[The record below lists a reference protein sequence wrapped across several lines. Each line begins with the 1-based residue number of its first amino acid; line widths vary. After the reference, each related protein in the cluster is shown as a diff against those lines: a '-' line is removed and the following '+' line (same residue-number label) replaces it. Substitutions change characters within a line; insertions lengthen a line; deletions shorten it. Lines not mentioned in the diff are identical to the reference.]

1 MFMKKQLGEATRLI
15 EKAKS
20 IQVVTHLDADGLS
33 AGGIISQALERAG
46 KDFDIT
52 TVPGIHSENAGEL
65 PSADL
70 TIFSDLGSGQMDLLH
85 KHFKNDDV
93 LILDHHQPHGQTWS
107 KLVQVNPHLIGKDGS
122 REISGAGVAYHLA
135 VEMSA
140 ENVDLSQLAVV
151 GAVGDIQNFWGKL
164 EGLNAEILDDAVES
178 GYVSVEN
185 DILFFGRHTRPIFKT
200 LQYFTDP
207 FVPGVSNSEPGAIAL
222 LDLLNIPFKE
232 DGTWRA
238 PVDLKEEEKRAL
250 ADELIH
256 RAMQDVPKELM
267 SYIPG
272 IVIGEQ
278 YTLEKE
284 EPRTELKGVMSFST
298 CLNATGRNDRA
309 EVGLEITKGNKK
321 EYYAEMMRILAKHR
335 RNIAMSLRV
344 VEESGTTIGPNKH
357 VQWFNAGDKIS
368 AKIIGTIAGMT
379 LGSEG
384 TDPYKPMIGMAST
397 EFGTKVSARCSRL
410 LVLKGIDM
418 ASALRT
424 AAKKVGGNGGGH
436 MVACGGT
443 IPEGKEEKFIG
454 EFEVEL
460 LNNQGT

>member
-1 MFMKKQLGEATRLI
+1 MFMKKQLGEATRLV

-33 AGGIISQALERAG
+33 AGGIISQALARAG
-46 KDFDIT
+46 KDFEIK
-52 TVPGIHSENAGEL
+52 TVPGIYPENSGEL
-65 PSADL
+65 SSSDL
-70 TIFSDLGSGQMDLLH
+70 TIFTDLGSGQLDILH
-85 KHFKNDDV
+85 KKFQNDDV
-93 LILDHHQPHGQTWS
+93 IVLDHHQPHGQTWS

-122 REISGAGVAYHLA
+122 REISGAGVAYHFA
-135 VEMSA
+135 VELSS

-151 GAVGDIQNFWGKL
+151 GAIGDIQNFWGKL
-164 EGLNAEILDDAVES
+164 EGMNAEILDDAVEG

-207 FVPGVSNSEPGAIAL
+207 YVPGVSNSEPGAIAL
-222 LDLLNIPFKE
+222 LDMLNIPFKE
-232 DGTWRA
+232 NGTWRA
-238 PVDLKEEEKRAL
+238 PVDLTEAEKRAI
-250 ADELIH
+250 ADELIN
-256 RAMQDVPKELM
+256 RAMQNVPKELM

-284 EPRTELKGVMSFST
+284 EPRTDLRGAMEFST
-298 CLNATGRNDRA
+298 CLNATGRNDRS
-309 EVGLEITKGNKK
+309 EIGLEIAKGNKK
-321 EYYAEMMRILAKHR
+321 ENQAELMRILAKHR
-335 RNIAMSLRV
+335 QNIAKSLRV
-344 VEESGTTIGPNKH
+344 VEESGTVVGPKKH
-357 VQWFNAGDKIS
+357 VQWFNAGDEIS
-368 AKIIGTIAGMT
+368 AKIVGTIAGMT

-397 EFGTKVSARCSRL
+397 EIGTKVSARCSRL

-418 ASALRT
+418 ASALRI
-424 AAKKVGGNGGGH
+424 AAEKVGGNGGGH

-443 IPEGKEEKFIG
+443 IPEGKEEKFIEG
-454 EFEVEL
+454 FEVEL
-460 LNNQGT
+460 LKK